1 MSEELDEGVWE
12 SMQRLLQ
19 GLVPER
25 TFRFI
30 VKHPPN
36 SICIR
41 RDKTTFIV
49 KAINRKRVSVA
60 LYTDKPNVRS
70 YVKVISTEDCL
81 RVYQD
86 QRLYFFTQ
94 HGRPS

>member
-19 GLVPER
+19 SLVPER

-30 VKHPPN
+30 AKNPPN
-36 SICIR
+36 SICVR
-41 RDKTTFIV
+41 RDKTSFIV
-49 KAINRKRVSVA
+49 KAINKKRVSVA

-86 QRLYFFTQ
+86 QRLYFFTH
-94 HGRPS
+94 HGQPS

>member
-41 RDKTTFIV
+41 RDGTSFIV
-49 KAINRKRVSVA
+49 KAINKKRVSVI
-60 LYTDKPNVRS
+60 LLHCCVSVVCNNFNSFRQKNLGRTSTYNV
-70 YVKVISTEDCL
+70 Y
-81 RVYQD
+81 
-86 QRLYFFTQ
+86 
-94 HGRPS
+94 